1 MKFSSSVSE
10 MVVVYVFISVTNSVS
25 LWSSTSP
32 LPLPVLNQESKV
44 FEAPHVK

>member
-10 MVVVYVFISVTNSVS
+10 MDVVYVFISVTNSVS
-25 LWSSTSP
+25 LWSP

>member
-10 MVVVYVFISVTNSVS
+10 MDVVYVFMSVTNSMS
-25 LWSSTSP
+25 WWNPP

>member
-10 MVVVYVFISVTNSVS
+10 MAVVYVCISVTSSVS
-25 LWSSTSP
+25 WCSPVP
-32 LPLPVLNQESKV
+32 LPLPLNHESKV